1 MSQMSLMDLSLSVT
15 SVQSVDSFLKILSTN
30 RLNPIPTNA
39 HKWLHKYT
47 QKELSTDVSDYT
59 DGSELI
65 CDICAICGQFF

>member
-39 HKWLHKYT
+39 HKWLHK
-47 QKELSTDVSDYT
+47 
-59 DGSELI
+59 
-65 CDICAICGQFF
+65 